1 MSSLTK
7 RFAAVMLCSALS
19 WTGWAG
25 SSSAA
30 ASPDQPLTP
39 KVEWSSTYGH
49 SFARSTGNAVAA
61 TSDGGYVAVG
71 DIDEVRSS
79 DSEAVQKGYV
89 VKVDE
94 SGNQQWE
101 QTVWID
107 EEDSYVYDFSLKEVI
122 PTQDGGYFVGGSATD
137 RSSRPHNVPVLAKL
151 DDQGNL
157 EWVNHYRVSG
167 YVDSVVET
175 PDHGF
180 VVTGYNINPSAAAWA
195 YLMKVDEHGNEVWIK
210 QHHFSDVEYPMGD
223 FQYFNDLL
231 TTPDGGILAVG
242 QMEEF
247 ISEQHPD
254 ASLIVKLDSKGEIE
268 WTRKQTLP
276 GSGISANA
284 VQLAPD
290 GTYLVGGS
298 KRLDDKMTVFVL
310 NIATNGEVLWEKS
323 FAVNEGSFA
332 LGELVSTSDGFAL
345 LGQYTTGNYPNYH
358 RQFQVY
364 QLDAAGELTGSLRLE
379 VPGLLGSGT
388 GTVTDDGGFMLSGKV
403 TENNEQ
409 RMLLV
414 KLSGQTEEPSAE
426 LKEIRFAS
434 PELTLQI
441 GERKPSVVQ
450 AVYADGNTADI
461 TGTATLTSLNP
472 EIASVD
478 PDGFVT
484 GRSVGT
490 TEIVA
495 EFGGYTTTLP
505 VTVSETPGQT
515 AGRFYLDSEDYS
527 LEIDSELDV
536 LALFT
541 DDTGHTSIVNGETRF
556 TIGNPDIAQVDER
569 GYLIGIKPGLTSVTA
584 TYGEHTFTASVLVVK
599 PYIPPGQLDQQPEQP
614 PVTESDIESEA
625 PELPGQ

>member
-7 RFAAVMLCSALS
+7 RLAAVILCSALVG
-19 WTGWAG
+19 TGWGG
-25 SSSAA
+25 SSIAA

-39 KVEWSSTYGH
+39 KVEWSSTYGNN
-49 SFARSTGNAVAA
+49 FARSAGNAV
-61 TSDGGYVAVG
+61 TPTLDGGYIAVG
-71 DIDEVRSS
+71 NVDEVRSS
-79 DSEAVQKGYV
+79 NFETEQTGYV

-94 SGNQQWE
+94 NGKLQWE
-101 QTVWID
+101 QTVAITED
-107 EEDSYVYDFSLKEVI
+107 DSYVYNFSLEEVI
-122 PTQDGGYFVGGSATD
+122 PTHDGGYFVGGTATD
-137 RSSRPHNVPVLAKL
+137 NSSRPHNVPLLAKL
-151 DDQGNL
+151 DDKGNI
-157 EWVNHYRVSG
+157 EWTRHYQASG
-167 YVDSVVET
+167 YVNSVVET

-180 VVTGYNINPSAAAWA
+180 VVTGYNINPAAAVWA
-195 YLMKVDEHGNEVWIK
+195 YLMKVDENGDEVWIK
-210 QHHFSDVEYPMGD
+210 HYHFSDEEYPMGD

-231 TTPDGGILAVG
+231 VTPDGGILAVG

-268 WTRKQTLP
+268 WTKKQILP
-276 GSGISANA
+276 GSGISADA

-298 KRLDDKMTVFVL
+298 KRQDNKMTVFVL

-323 FAVNEGSFA
+323 FNLEEGSFA
-332 LGELVSTSDGFAL
+332 LGELVSTSDGFSL
-345 LGQYTTGNYPNYH
+345 IGQYTTGEYPDYH
-358 RQFQVY
+358 HQY
-364 QLDAAGELTGSLRLE
+364 QIYELDTTGELIRSLRLE
-379 VPGLLGSGT
+379 VPGLTSTGT
-388 GTVTDDGGFMLSGKV
+388 GTITDDGGFMLSGNM
-403 TENNEQ
+403 TENNKQ
-409 RMLLV
+409 RMLLIKV
-414 KLSGQTEEPSAE
+414 SGQAEEPSAE
-426 LKEIRFAS
+426 LKEIRFAN

-450 AVYADGNTADI
+450 AVYADGNAADI

-472 EIASVD
+472 EIAAVD

-484 GRSVGT
+484 GLSVGT

-505 VTVSETPGQT
+505 VTVSETPGQN

-527 LEIDSELDV
+527 LEIGSELDV

-556 TIGNPDIAQVDER
+556 TMDNPDIAQVDER

-584 TYGEHTFTASVLVVK
+584 TYGEHTFTSSVLVVK
-599 PYIPPGQLDQQPEQP
+599 PYTPPGQLDQQPEQP
-614 PVTESDIESEA
+614 PVPETALDSEA
-625 PELPGQ
+625 PILPGQ